1 MKKILL
7 TLLTL
12 TIFNFCNAQ
21 AVTKKKK
28 SVKKPTN
35 TIKFTP
41 PKIVLDEEVTPDE
54 KVILTNDSENVEE
67 NKPSYAESKDT
78 IAILKRP
85 PLPPIPKGSVVKA
98 NKIAAEFVKNRI
110 VASKKYKNYKYSF
123 TVEGIVKDVKEIK
136 TETFLSDYNFII
148 ILDGF
153 PASMDVQCKIS
164 DVRKKNKLSKGM
176 KAVFMAYYESVRD
189 NAVILNCIYIENPT
203 YE

>member
-1 MKKILL
+1 MKKIVLA
-7 TLLTL
+7 LLTL
-12 TIFNFCNAQ
+12 TIVNFCNAQ

-28 SVKKPTN
+28 SVKKPAN

-54 KVILTNDSENVEE
+54 KVILTNDSENEEE
-67 NKPSYAESKDT
+67 NKPGNTIAKDT

-98 NKIAAEFVKNRI
+98 NKMAAEFVKNKM
-110 VASKKYKNYKYSF
+110 VASKKYKNFKYSF
-123 TVEGIVKDVKEIK
+123 TVEGVVKDVKEIK

-148 ILDGF
+148 TLDGF
-153 PASMDVQCKIS
+153 PAAMDVQCKIS

-176 KAVFMAYYESVRD
+176 KAVFMAYYESVED
-189 NAVILNCIYIENPT
+189 NAIVLNCIYLENPT